1 MSPESE
7 RPEPP
12 VCRVYR
18 SSRHEGMYLYLAGDA
33 GFEDLP
39 EALMGRFG
47 RPEFVME
54 LALHP
59 GRRLAREDVDRVL
72 ENLRT
77 RGFHLQMPPEVR
89 PRLYDGEGPL

>member
-7 RPEPP
+7 RPGSPA
-12 VCRVYR
+12 CRVYR
-18 SSRHEGMYLYLAGDA
+18 SGRHEGMYLYITGDA
-33 GFEDLP
+33 GFEVVP

-54 LALHP
+54 LVLHP
-59 GRRLAREDVDRVL
+59 GRRLARENVDRVL

-77 RGFHLQMPPEVR
+77 RGFHLQMPPEVK
-89 PRLYDGEGPL
+89 PRLYEGD